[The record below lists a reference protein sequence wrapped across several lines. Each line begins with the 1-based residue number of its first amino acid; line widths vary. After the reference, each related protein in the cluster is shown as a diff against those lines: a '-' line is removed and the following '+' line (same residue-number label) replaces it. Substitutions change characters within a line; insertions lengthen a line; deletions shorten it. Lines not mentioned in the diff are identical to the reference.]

1 MWTCARLWRSM
12 AFSSDAMEKL
22 LIGTRGSALSIAQT
36 EIVARK
42 IGQAYP
48 DIKCELI
55 RIKTLNEK
63 IDRSAEN
70 ATDKDI
76 YTREIDAALVEGSI
90 DIAVHSLKDLKNELN
105 DGIILACVPER
116 DSPFDCI
123 IKGKGFESKDS
134 PVIGTSSI
142 RRRVQVFG
150 IIKNATVKE
159 LHGNVDT
166 RLKALGNGSVDAL
179 VLAESGMR
187 RLGYSAGFEELGADM
202 MVPAIGQGALAI
214 TARANDGRMLEMM
227 KSIGN
232 KKAEAETSAERAFGR
247 VFGIG
252 CDVPIGALALAD
264 EAKTSMKIT
273 GFLSDIEGKKQVRK
287 SIEGSLNNP
296 EELGRELGKRV
307 MEDGGEDII
316 AGNIKG

>member
-1 MWTCARLWRSM
+1 MI
-12 AFSSDAMEKL
+12 FSSDAMEKL

-63 IDRSAEN
+63 IDRSAEK

-76 YTREIDAALVEGSI
+76 YTKEIDAALSEGSI

-105 DGIILACVPER
+105 EGIVLACVPER

-123 IKGKGFESKDS
+123 IKGKGFESKGS

-273 GFLSDIEGKKQVRK
+273 GFLSDIEGKKQVRM

-296 EELGRELGKRV
+296 EELGRELGKLV

>member
-1 MWTCARLWRSM
+1 M

-123 IKGKGFESKDS
+123 IKGKDFESKGS
-134 PVIGTSSI
+134 PIIGTSSI

-273 GFLSDIEGKKQVRK
+273 GFFSDIEGKKQVRK